1 MHDGMLTCAHMRATL
16 LALATVMAACGGG
29 GGNGGEP
36 DAGGGGEQC
45 VSGDAFDVNGLAGV
59 LATLNVHVNASG
71 LVEADTT
78 ATLLLLMDI
87 TQNGTDVDVVAT
99 LCDIEI
105 PDVPI
110 SGQDMP
116 IHFEPG
122 PGLIESVQPVAG
134 TASLDGTTTCS
145 TFASDPITLVIGAR
159 LDPPDQGVLPEA
171 NSEGVFTECAPAG
184 TDCELAIGTNC
195 VCDQESD
202 GKPGAT
208 LLAMN
213 TPAVML
219 EEVYVDLRTSF
230 SLNGEV
236 FSSDLIVGEIDATLE
251 QGILACQKEGGDPC
265 SPGEVGAIKNLN
277 PDVTQ
282 QPGNPST
289 FRSVRVAD
297 GLTCAQLI
305 EMKDQL
311 FPR

>member
-1 MHDGMLTCAHMRATL
+1 MVVAG
-16 LALATVMAACGGG
+16 CGGG
-29 GGNGGEP
+29 GAENGDP
-36 DAGGGGEQC
+36 DAGGGGETC
-45 VSGDAFDVNGLAGV
+45 TPGSAFDVSGSAGV

-87 TQNGTDVDVVAT
+87 TQAGTDVTVSAQ

-122 PGLIESVQPVAG
+122 PGLIESVAAVDG
-134 TASLDGTTTCS
+134 TATLDGTTTCAS
-145 TFASDPITLVIGAR
+145 FVSDPITMVIGAR
-159 LDPPDQGVLPEA
+159 LDPPEQGVLPEA
-171 NSEGVFTECAPAG
+171 NADGDFVECAPAG
-184 TDCELAIGTNC
+184 SSCALAIGASC
-195 VCDQESD
+195 ACDQESD

-213 TPAVML
+213 TPAVAL
-219 EEVYVDLRTSF
+219 DEVYVDLRTSF
-230 SLNGEV
+230 SLDGEV
-236 FSSDLIVGEIDATLE
+236 FSSDLIIGEIEASLE
-251 QGILACQKEGGDPC
+251 QGILACRKENGDAC
-265 SPGEVGAIKNLN
+265 TPGEVSAIKNLN

-289 FRSVRVAD
+289 FRAVRVGPSID
-297 GLTCAQLI
+297 CATLI
-305 EMKDQL
+305 AMRDDL